1 VRAGGLRMSM
11 RFMGPEESGVVAVSR
26 TPGLCLVGVFAVGA
40 SLSDAAS
47 SSEGGGEEADGS
59 GKGGYSGNNGVGVP
73 LESPANMG
81 FSGFLHFSLHLE
93 AAAILATMTLHAS
106 SKWSFSHVGQL
117 RIVTCQQS
125 M

>member
-59 GKGGYSGNNGVGVP
+59 GKGGYSGTWRGQG
-73 LESPANMG
+73 LLWEFFWLFTFFPALG
-81 FSGFLHFSLHLE
+81 SSGHPGYHDPTCFLR
-93 AAAILATMTLHAS
+93 
-106 SKWSFSHVGQL
+106 WSFSHVGQL
-117 RIVTCQQS
+117 RTAACQQS
-125 M
+125 IQGN